1 MTKQGGIR
9 MKAALFC
16 HVEGSPSARDV
27 QQELISQYILLER
40 YARQHRLSIEY
51 TAFHTGGFCLD
62 PPDRV
67 LSALLQQAQAKQF
80 EVILVESKACFSHVP
95 QSHLPSIQIVF
106 VQEAHQLK
114 TRSSAAPVLQQL
126 SPLPTDTVVYWRQ
139 ASAPCSTSSCNSV
152 PTMS

>member
-1 MTKQGGIR
+1 

-16 HVEGSPSARDV
+16 HVEGSPLARDI

-40 YARQHRLSIEY
+40 YAHQHGLSIEY
-51 TAFHTGGFCLD
+51 TAFHTGCFCLD

-67 LSALLQQAQAKQF
+67 LSALLQQAQTKQF
-80 EVILVESKACFSHVP
+80 EVILIESNACFSHFL
-95 QSHLPSIQIVF
+95 QSYLPSIQIVF
-106 VQEAHQLK
+106 LREAPQLRAK
-114 TRSSAAPVLQQL
+114 GSATPVLQQL

-152 PTMS
+152 LTMS